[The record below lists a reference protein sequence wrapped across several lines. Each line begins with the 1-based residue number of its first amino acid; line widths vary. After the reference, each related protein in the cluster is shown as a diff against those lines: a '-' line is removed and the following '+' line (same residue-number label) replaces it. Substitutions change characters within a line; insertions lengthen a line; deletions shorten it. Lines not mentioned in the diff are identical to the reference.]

1 MLIEVFHPIWL
12 EEIDVPKMSHK
23 VFVSKNI
30 MTLPCAVARWT
41 HVMPFL
47 IRQKGKFIGPTQQ
60 NSEERTTPNYIYI
73 VIIISV
79 CALTMHSEEDTFGQF
94 GVRFG

>member
-1 MLIEVFHPIWL
+1 
-12 EEIDVPKMSHK
+12 
-23 VFVSKNI
+23 
-30 MTLPCAVARWT
+30 
-41 HVMPFL
+41 MPFL

-94 GVRFG
+94 GVGFG